1 MQELATTEI
10 SNVVFDNVDIDALG
24 TRTLDAL
31 ADRGVPSQVTAR
43 PNDRRDP
50 LVRHERHRRHRREPT
65 IRVGGKD
72 TDRRTE
78 RGEPTPTPRAAARD
92 RQRSRRDPGKVSR
105 IAAVGSRM
113 LPGQVRG
120 ARFRC
125 SGPLCRRRPGPSA
138 RADGRGGQCGAQ
150 AHRARNPP
158 EHDDHALGLDPLE
171 AHIRQVY
178 FFDTPDLALDTAGV
192 VVRPDGS
199 RTDDGDSVVKPAPV
213 VPDTIPR
220 DVRRAAAFSIEVDA
234 IPGGFVCSG
243 SFKGQRQHARSRGR
257 DRQPSDQVACSPKGN
272 EPSPGHK
279 HPRDPTSTIST
290 RWDLSTY

>member
-1 MQELATTEI
+1 MIFDTDRYVATVAPLASDPGVQELATTEI

-72 TDRRTE
+72 
-78 RGEPTPTPRAAARD
+78 
-92 RQRSRRDPGKVSR
+92 
-105 IAAVGSRM
+105 
-113 LPGQVRG
+113 
-120 ARFRC
+120 
-125 SGPLCRRRPGPSA
+125 RPGPSA

-178 FFDTPDLALDTAGV
+178 FFDTPDLALDTVGV